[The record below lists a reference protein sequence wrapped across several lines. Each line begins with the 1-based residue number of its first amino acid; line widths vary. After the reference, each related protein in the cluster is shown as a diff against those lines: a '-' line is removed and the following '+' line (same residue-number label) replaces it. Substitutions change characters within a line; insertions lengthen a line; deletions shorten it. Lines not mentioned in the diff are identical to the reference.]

1 MLPML
6 PEKMSLYKIE
16 YIKNRKLKI
25 TSSKGS
31 RSSNLNIQNN
41 DDIEDPNNV
50 TCERKWNFRGTAQ
63 RA

>member
-41 DDIEDPNNV
+41 DEIEDPNNV
-50 TCERKWNFRGTAQ
+50 TCEI
-63 RA
+63 

>member
-31 RSSNLNIQNN
+31 RSSNLNIQSE
-41 DDIEDPNNV
+41 DEIEDPNNV
-50 TCERKWNFRGTAQ
+50 TREI
-63 RA
+63 